1 MFTVNKKLIFYLL
14 FNAVLSV
21 SCSNDCSLFKKDIEI
36 SIQQKTENLKTVKE
50 GYSIAAFSMGCS
62 VFVSLC
68 GMTLHIAPEAKYTIA
83 MLGLGSAIGCN
94 YFLKKRSETVKK
106 MRQIESREYCKNIV

>member
-21 SCSNDCSLFKKDIEI
+21 SCSNDYSLSKKDIEI
-36 SIQQKTENLKTVKE
+36 STQQKKENLKTVKE

-62 VFVSLC
+62 VLVSLC

-83 MLGLGSAIGCN
+83 MLGLGSAVGCN
-94 YFLKKRSETVKK
+94 YFLEKRSEVVKNL
-106 MRQIESREYCKNIV
+106 RQIESKEYCKNMV